1 MHPVDI
7 GIVILFLIGIL
18 LFGTFFRRYVDSSHD
33 YFLAS
38 RMLPWW
44 AIGMSIVVADIGATE
59 YIGMSGGA
67 YRFGLTQA
75 NFDWLGC
82 APAMIVGALIF
93 IPFYWKLRIYTV
105 PEYLGLR
112 YSPAVRGI
120 QAVLWVLLLACLL
133 GIILWASGL
142 VLQTLLGWPM
152 MVSILVTAL
161 IVGIYTVSGGLAAV
175 VMTNALQFV
184 LLFVGATAILVL
196 GLVEVGG
203 VGNLVE
209 KIQALG
215 PEYRD
220 HFRLFLPIST
230 KTPYAWPA
238 VIFGM
243 MLVQA
248 PAYWLG
254 HQAIV
259 QSALGS
265 RNEWDAKAGVMWAA
279 FLKLFI
285 PILIVIPGLIALAEY
300 PGLEDGDQSLPILIK
315 TILPPGL
322 KGLVFAAFF
331 AALMSTVAC
340 YLESAATMFTSDLYK
355 RFIRKDA
362 SDRHYLKVG
371 RILTA
376 SLMLWAIVFAPVST
390 KFPGIF
396 VALQTLMSLILPPTF
411 AILLLGVL
419 WRRIT
424 RNAGLIGL
432 LTGVVGWIFMF
443 LCRES
448 LFGVDEPFLYMAWWA
463 FVLTCSATIITS
475 FLSSPEQKESL
486 DGLVFEFR
494 GQPGS
499 AREEETSQ

>member
-1 MHPVDI
+1 MHPVDV
-7 GIVILFLIGIL
+7 GIVVLFLFGIL
-18 LFGTFFRRYVDSSHD
+18 LFGTFFRRYVNTSDD
-33 YFLAS
+33 YFLA
-38 RMLPWW
+38 RKMLPWW

-82 APAMIVGALIF
+82 APAMVLGALIF
-93 IPFYWKLRIYTV
+93 IPFYWKIGIYTV
-105 PEYLGLR
+105 PEYLGRR
-112 YSPAVRGI
+112 YTQAVRGI
-120 QAVLWVLLLACLL
+120 EALLWVLLLACLL
-133 GIILWASGL
+133 GIILWASAL

-152 MVSILVTAL
+152 IFSILTTAL
-161 IVGIYTVSGGLAAV
+161 IVGIYTLSGGLAAV

-196 GLVEVGG
+196 GLVEIGG
-203 VGNLVE
+203 IGSLVDR
-209 KIQALG
+209 IQSLG
-215 PEYRD
+215 PNYEN
-220 HFRLFLPIST
+220 HLSLFLPIST
-230 KTPYAWPA
+230 QTPYAWPA
-238 VIFGM
+238 IIFGM

-300 PGLEDGDQSLPILIK
+300 PGLEDGDQSLPMLIK
-315 TILPPGL
+315 TMLPPGL

-340 YLESAATMFTSDLYK
+340 YLESAATMFTSDLYR
-355 RFIRKDA
+355 RFIRKEAPD
-362 SDRHYLKVG
+362 SHYLKVG
-371 RILTA
+371 RLLTA
-376 SLMLWAIVFAPVST
+376 TLMIWAIIFAPIS
-390 KFPGIF
+390 KEFPGIF

-411 AILLLGVL
+411 GILLLGVL
-419 WRRIT
+419 SPRIT

-432 LTGVVGWIFMF
+432 VSGVGGWILMF
-443 LCRES
+443 LLKGQ
-448 LFGVDEPFLYMAWWA
+448 LFSVSDPFLYLAWWA
-463 FVLTCSATIITS
+463 FVLTLAVTIVVS
-475 FLSSPEQKESL
+475 LLSRPEPEGSL
-486 DGLVFEFR
+486 DGLVFQLRTSMASEK
-494 GQPGS
+494 
-499 AREEETSQ
+499 EEVQ

>member
-1 MHPVDI
+1 
-7 GIVILFLIGIL
+7 
-18 LFGTFFRRYVDSSHD
+18 
-33 YFLAS
+33 
-38 RMLPWW
+38 
-44 AIGMSIVVADIGATE
+44 MSIVVADIGATE

-93 IPFYWKLRIYTV
+93 IPFYWKLGIYTV
-105 PEYLGLR
+105 PEYLGRR
-112 YSPAVRGI
+112 YTEAVRGI

-152 MVSILVTAL
+152 MVSILVTAV

-184 LLFVGATAILVL
+184 LLFVGATSILVL
-196 GLVEVGG
+196 GLVEIGG
-203 VGNLVE
+203 VGALADR
-209 KIQALG
+209 IQSLG
-215 PEYRD
+215 PEYQD
-220 HFRLFLPIST
+220 HLKLFLPLST

-238 VIFGM
+238 IVFGM

-285 PILIVIPGLIALAEY
+285 PILIVVPGLIALAVH
-300 PGLEDGDQSLPILIK
+300 PGLEDGDQSLPMLIK

-355 RFIRKDA
+355 RFIRKTA
-362 SDRHYLKVG
+362 SDQHYLKVG

-376 SLMLWAIVFAPVST
+376 SLMIWAIAFAPIST
-390 KFPGIF
+390 RFPGIF

-432 LTGVVGWIFMF
+432 LAGVAGWIVMF
-443 LCRES
+443 LFQGI
-448 LFGVDEPFLYMAWWA
+448 LFGVEEPFLYMAWWA
-463 FVLTCSATIITS
+463 FVLTFAVTVIVSL
-475 FLSSPEQKESL
+475 LSEPEPQRSL

-494 GQPGS
+494 GPSGAAS
-499 AREEETSQ
+499 EGTPR

>member
-1 MHPVDI
+1 
-7 GIVILFLIGIL
+7 
-18 LFGTFFRRYVDSSHD
+18 
-33 YFLAS
+33 
-38 RMLPWW
+38 
-44 AIGMSIVVADIGATE
+44 MSIVVADIGATE

-67 YRFGLTQA
+67 YRYGLTQA

-82 APAMIVGALIF
+82 APAMVVGALIF
-93 IPFYWKLRIYTV
+93 IPFYWKLGVYTV

-112 YSPAVRGI
+112 YTQAVRAI
-120 QAVLWVLLLACLL
+120 EALLWVLLLACLL

-152 MVSILVTAL
+152 MLSICVTAL
-161 IVGIYTVSGGLAAV
+161 IVGLYTVSGGLAAV

-196 GLVEVGG
+196 GLVEIGG
-203 VGNLVE
+203 VGTLMNRV
-209 KIQALG
+209 QSLG
-215 PEYRD
+215 PDYKD
-220 HFRLFLPIST
+220 HFSLFLPLTSQ
-230 KTPYAWPA
+230 TPYAWPA
-238 VIFGM
+238 IIFGM

-285 PILIVIPGLIALAEY
+285 PVLIVLPGLIALAEH
-300 PGLEDGDQSLPILIK
+300 PGLEDGDQSLPLLIK
-315 TILPPGL
+315 TMLPPGL

-340 YLESAATMFTSDLYK
+340 YLESAATMFTNDIY
-355 RFIRKDA
+355 RRYVRKEAPD
-362 SDRHYLKVG
+362 SHYLKVG

-376 SLMLWAIVFAPVST
+376 GLMIWAIVFAPIST

-411 AILLLGVL
+411 ALLLLGVL

-424 RNAGLIGL
+424 RNAGFVGL
-432 LTGVVGWIFMF
+432 LTGVAGWITMF
-443 LCRES
+443 LFKDF
-448 LFGVDEPFLYMAWWA
+448 LFNIADPFLYMAWWS
-463 FVLTCSATIITS
+463 FVLTLLTTILVS
-475 FLSSPEQKESL
+475 LCRQAEPEGSL
-486 DGLVFEFR
+486 DNLVFEFKR
-494 GQPGS
+494 S
-499 AREEETSQ
+499 STK

>member
-7 GIVILFLIGIL
+7 VIVVLFLVGVL
-18 LFGTFFRRYVDSSHD
+18 LFGTFFRRYVRSSHD
-33 YFLAS
+33 YFLA
-38 RMLPWW
+38 RKMLPWW

-82 APAMIVGALIF
+82 APAMIVGSLIF
-93 IPFYWKLRIYTV
+93 IPFYWKLGVYTV
-105 PEYLGLR
+105 PEYLGRR
-112 YSPAVRGI
+112 YSQAVRGI

-152 MVSILVTAL
+152 MLSILVTAL
-161 IVGIYTVSGGLAAV
+161 IVGLYTVSGGLAAV
-175 VMTNALQFV
+175 VMTNALQFI
-184 LLFVGATAILVL
+184 LLFIGATAILIL
-196 GLVEVGG
+196 GLIEVGG
-203 VGNLVE
+203 IATLTDR
-209 KIQALG
+209 IQSLG
-215 PEYRD
+215 PEFKD
-220 HFRLFLPIST
+220 HLSLFLPIST
-230 KTPYAWPA
+230 QTPYAWPA
-238 VIFGM
+238 IIFGM

-248 PAYWLG
+248 PAYWIG

-285 PILIVIPGLIALAEY
+285 PILIVVPGLIALVQN
-300 PGLEDGDQSLPILIK
+300 PGLEDGDQALPILIK

-355 RFIRKDA
+355 RFIRKKA
-362 SDRHYLKVG
+362 SDQHYLKVG

-419 WRRIT
+419 SRRIT

-432 LTGVVGWIFMF
+432 LAGVAGWILMF
-443 LCRES
+443 FCKGA
-448 LFGVDEPFLYMAWWA
+448 LFNVAEPFLFMAWWT
-463 FVLTCSATIITS
+463 FVLTCFITILVS
-475 FLSSPEQKESL
+475 LVSHPEQEGSL
-486 DGLVFEFR
+486 DGLVFSYGDSGR
-494 GQPGS
+494 SPDGGS
-499 AREEETSQ
+499 SR